1 MQFQPVIGMEVHV
14 ETKTQSKMFCSCQND
29 LGLETRPNI
38 NICPICTAHP
48 GTLPVPNKEAL
59 VKLTRFG
66 KALNC
71 CISDYTWFERKS
83 YFYPDLPKGYQIT
96 QYQRPLCYEGTLD
109 IPVEYD
115 KQVGITRIHMEE
127 DTGKLHHVA
136 GTRKSYVDYNRAGIP
151 LMELVTEPDIRS
163 GEEARLFCEELQ
175 LILRYL
181 DISDANME
189 KGQMRCEVNIS
200 LREEGSHVFGTK
212 VEIKN
217 LNSFRAVENAIAYE
231 IQRQSYLLEDGGEII
246 QETRGWDDAK
256 GQTFSQRKK
265 ENADDYRYF
274 LEPDIPPFE
283 TEELQQRASEGMT
296 ELPATKRER
305 FTEEYGLDKQK
316 SDTLVKDKYLAFY
329 YEAVI
334 SELGEWMS
342 SKHPE
347 ITDIAASDYGQK
359 CMKLALNY
367 LLTELKPLEYE
378 AQGGFVNPRITAE
391 NYAEFITIIGDGIV
405 SSSGAQQL
413 LGLMFET
420 GGDPQDIVDEHKL
433 AQVSDSSALDT
444 VIQTVIDNNSDVV
457 EKVQNGK
464 TQSIKFLVGQVMK
477 ETKGSANPEVAQQML
492 EARILGQD
500 E

>member
-1 MQFQPVIGMEVHV
+1 MQFHPVIGMEVHV

-29 LGLETRPNI
+29 LGLETRPNL

-71 CISDYTWFERKS
+71 HISDYTWFERKS

-96 QYQRPLCYEGTLD
+96 QYQRPLCYDGTLD

-136 GTRKSYVDYNRAGIP
+136 GTSKSYVDYNRAGIP

-181 DISDANME
+181 DISDAHME

-200 LREEGSHVFGTK
+200 LQEEGSDVFGTK

-231 IQRQSYLLEDGGEII
+231 IQRQSYLLDDGEKIV

-256 GQTFSQRKK
+256 GETFSQRKK

-283 TEELQQRASEGMT
+283 TEELQQRASDGMT
-296 ELPATKRER
+296 ELPANKRKR
-305 FTEEYGLDKQK
+305 FAYEYGLDPEK
-316 SDTLVKDKYLAFY
+316 SYTLVKDKFLAFY

-334 SELGEWMS
+334 SELREWIR

-347 ITDIAASDYGQK
+347 VGDIETSDYGK
-359 CMKLALNY
+359 KLTKLALNY
-367 LLTELKPLEYE
+367 LLTELKPREYQ
-378 AQGGFVNPRITAE
+378 AQGTFARPRITPE
-391 NYAEFITIIGDGIV
+391 NYAEFITIVGDGVV
-405 SSSGAQQL
+405 SSSGAQQVL
-413 LGLMFET
+413 EIMFET
-420 GGDPQDIVDEHKL
+420 GGDPQDIVEEQGL
-433 AQVSDSSALDT
+433 TQVSDSTALDG
-444 VIQTVIDNNSDVV
+444 VIQTIVDNHPDVV
-457 EKVQNGK
+457 EKIQNGK
-464 TQSIKFLVGQVMK
+464 KQSIKFLVGQVMK
-477 ETKGSANPEVAQQML
+477 ETKGSANPEVAQGML
-492 EARILGQD
+492 EERILGKED
-500 E
+500 